1 MSRRKR
7 VYSKPERRDAR
18 YDSPVV
24 SKLVSKVMHQGKRA
38 LAERIVY
45 AAIDRANEGAESVD
59 PVEVLNRAV
68 ENAKPRVEVKSRR
81 VGGATYQVPL
91 EVSLDRQEALAM
103 RWIVNAARSRRGTP
117 MHIALANEIRDASTN
132 QGVVVRKRYETH
144 KMAQANRAFAHFRW

>member
-45 AAIDRANEGAESVD
+45 AAIDRANEGADSGA

-132 QGVVVRKRYETH
+132 QGVVVRKRDETH

>member
-18 YDSPVV
+18 YDSSIV
-24 SKLVSKVMHQGKRA
+24 SKLVSKVMRQGKRS

-91 EVSLDRQEALAM
+91 EVSPDRQEALAM
-103 RWIVNAARSRRGTP
+103 RWIVNAARGRRGTP

-132 QGVVVRKRYETH
+132 QGVVVRKRDETH

>member
-18 YDSPVV
+18 YDSSIV
-24 SKLVSKVMHQGKRA
+24 SKLVSKVMRQGKRS

-91 EVSLDRQEALAM
+91 
-103 RWIVNAARSRRGTP
+103 
-117 MHIALANEIRDASTN
+117 
-132 QGVVVRKRYETH
+132 
-144 KMAQANRAFAHFRW
+144 

>member
-18 YDSPVV
+18 YDSPLV
-24 SKLVSKVMHQGKRA
+24 SKLVSKVMRQGKRS

-103 RWIVNAARSRRGTP
+103 RWIVNAARGRRGTP

-132 QGVVVRKRYETH
+132 QGVVVRKRDETH

>member
-7 VYSKPERRDAR
+7 VYAKPERRDAR
-18 YDSPVV
+18 YESVLV
-24 SKLVSKVMHQGKRA
+24 AKLVSAVMREGKKA

-45 AAIDRANEGAESVD
+45 AAIDRANEGGESVD
-59 PVEVLNRAV
+59 PLEVLNRAI

-91 EVSLDRQEALAM
+91 EVSPDRQESLAM
-103 RWIVNAARSRRGTP
+103 RWIVTAARSKRGTP
-117 MHIALANEIRDASTN
+117 MHVALANEIRDASTN
-132 QGVVVRKRYETH
+132 QGGVIRKRDETH

>member
-7 VYSKPERRDAR
+7 VYAKPERRDPR
-18 YDSPVV
+18 YDSPLVA
-24 SKLVSKVMHQGKRA
+24 KLVAKVMSRGKKS

-45 AAIDRANEGAESVD
+45 AAIERANEGSEAVD
-59 PVEVLNRAV
+59 PLEVVNRAI

-91 EVSLDRQEALAM
+91 EVAIDRQEALAM
-103 RWIVNAARSRRGTP
+103 RWIVNAARSRKGTP
-117 MHIALANEIRDASTN
+117 MHVALANEIRDASTN
-132 QGVVVRKRYETH
+132 QGGVVRKRDETH

>member
-45 AAIDRANEGAESVD
+45 AAIDRANEGAESV
-59 PVEVLNRAV
+59 
-68 ENAKPRVEVKSRR
+68 
-81 VGGATYQVPL
+81 
-91 EVSLDRQEALAM
+91 
-103 RWIVNAARSRRGTP
+103 
-117 MHIALANEIRDASTN
+117 
-132 QGVVVRKRYETH
+132 
-144 KMAQANRAFAHFRW
+144 